1 MPGRPILT
9 LNTPSSK
16 CWESRLRRFTEAVGK
31 GQVPDPELLSWIADA
46 FKKILAG
53 EEARRALGVVR
64 TRGRKSNVFDR
75 FVNAVMVESLRNRGS
90 SYGQATEAVR
100 KSRDYFNIRTIEKQ
114 YAEFREAAAGFLTE
128 IEEHT
133 EFLKSVFELGPGLAH
148 ASTEAETTVS
158 NLLSVLK
165 QIVAR
170 KTKSS

>member
-1 MPGRPILT
+1 MPERPILT
-9 LNTPSSK
+9 LRIPSSK

-46 FKKILAG
+46 FKKILVG
-53 EEARRALGVVR
+53 EDPRRALGVVR
-64 TRGRKSNVFDR
+64 TRGRKSNVLER
-75 FVNAVMVESLRNRGS
+75 FVNAVMVESLRNSGS

-100 KSRDYFNIRTIEKQ
+100 KSRGYFNIRTIEKH
-114 YAEFREAAAGFLTE
+114 YAEFREVAAGLLTE

-133 EFLKSVFELGPGLAH
+133 ELLKSFFELVPGLVH
-148 ASTEAETTVS
+148 EAEKTLS

-170 KTKSS
+170 KTKPS